1 MIKIKEILSNVIR
14 HELISGSFFVF
25 LGTTASSFL
34 AFILN
39 IYFARNLSYSDY
51 GEYSSLISLITLLT
65 IPAGSLSAVVVRY
78 ATEFLSK
85 NEFGKA
91 GTFYKKTFLYI
102 LIFSFIANLSFIVVS
117 PFILSFLKIKEV
129 GLLVLVGFS
138 IATFYLAT
146 LNLAFIQSLLKF
158 RLLGFLYVIAGIGKL
173 IAGIG
178 LIILGFRVYGAIVA
192 VIIFSVIDFILS
204 LLPLKE
210 IINSSK
216 KSLGIHKKELISYAL
231 PTMISVFALSSFI
244 STDVLLVK
252 HFFNLE
258 EAGFYGGLSLI
269 GRVIF
274 YFTGPIP
281 MAMFPLIVKRH
292 TSSESYSNLFYISII
307 LVLIPSILIT
317 IFYYLMPN
325 LVINIFLG
333 GGDYK
338 FISSYLGLFGI
349 FLTFF
354 SINNV
359 FVNFFLSIKK
369 IFVCIPVS
377 IFAVLQVISINYFHQ
392 DFRQIILISIICSLL
407 LMISLVM
414 YYLKINK
421 LKFFN

>member
-1 MIKIKEILSNVIR
+1 MIKIREILSNVIR

-85 NEFGKA
+85 NELGKA
-91 GTFYKKTFLYI
+91 STFYKKTFFYI

-216 KSLGIHKKELISYAL
+216 KSLGIHKKELISYAF
-231 PTMISVFALSSFI
+231 PTMISIFALSSFI

-307 LVLIPSILIT
+307 LVLLPSILIT
-317 IFYYLMPN
+317 IFYYMMPN
-325 LVINIFLG
+325 LVINVFLG
-333 GGDYK
+333 GGDYD
-338 FISSYLGLFGI
+338 FIAPYLGLFGI

-369 IFVCIPVS
+369 IFVCVPVS

-421 LKFFN
+421 LKLFN